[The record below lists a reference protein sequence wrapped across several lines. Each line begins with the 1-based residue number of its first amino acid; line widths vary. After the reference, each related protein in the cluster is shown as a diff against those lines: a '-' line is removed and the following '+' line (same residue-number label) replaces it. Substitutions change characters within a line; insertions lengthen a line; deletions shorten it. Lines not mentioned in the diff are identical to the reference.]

1 MTEYTVSSRLTSFA
15 IAAALTLL
23 AGCATRPVQTPDR
36 AVSEA
41 LTAENFGTRTAAK
54 AAEPISPGGIDV
66 NARDDSKLEAPKP
79 EIQVGTAKFI
89 DEAAARRPPPAP
101 GGEGQVDFNFEN
113 NPIQAVV
120 KAILGDLL
128 QQNYTI
134 APNVGGNV
142 SFSTSKPIRADQA
155 MSVLEMLLSW
165 TGNTLIHKDG
175 RYTVLQ
181 IKDALPGNLTPRIAP
196 PNLAKGYEVRV
207 FPLRYVSPSEM
218 AKLLKPYAK
227 PEAVVNADTSRSMI
241 VLAGTAS
248 ELGNYAQTI
257 DMFDVDWMKG
267 MSIGVFTLQRAEV
280 TTLLPELE
288 KIFGAT
294 GESPLAGMFRFLPIE
309 RSNAIIAMTPQP
321 EYLRQAEEWL
331 RRLDRA
337 GDESMTQLFV
347 YDVKN
352 IKSVDLAD
360 YLNEIFLGTSGGG
373 SSRRSST
380 SGSVAPGLSAV
391 TVGGG
396 MGRSG
401 SSRLSSRRS
410 GATTAGASGQPAT
423 AGATPAASGGVAG
436 REDSG
441 LRITAVEESNQLLVM
456 ATPIEWDAIQPAIR
470 RLDIAPLQVHIETKI
485 LEVALTGE
493 LRYGVQWWFAGM
505 RGQAPYEGTEYDV
518 LNRQDR
524 QRSGFGAAGPGESGN
539 IFWSYL
545 NSKFQVA
552 LSALEARGQAKVL
565 SAPSLVVTN
574 NQEAEINVG
583 TQIPIQQTYLTNYGV
598 GTSTTNNGSGIAS
611 SGYGTVQYLDTGV
624 ILNVK
629 PRVNPGGLVYLEV
642 AQEVSSPGTPA
653 AGNTNPPINK
663 RTIDTQIAVQSGDTI
678 LLGGL
683 IAEDDGTSNSGVPG
697 LSRVPVLGKLFGST
711 SNRKNRTELIVLI
724 TPQVMTNSEQAR
736 EVTESYRRQF
746 QSLEP
751 LRGQMKGSYDRPQ
764 PPPTQEEPPAAQTR
778 PLD

>member
-1 MTEYTVSSRLTSFA
+1 MMECTVSSRLINFLLA
-15 IAAALTLL
+15 VGLTLL
-23 AGCATRPVQTPDR
+23 AGCATTSSKSDARTVDPGT
-36 AVSEA
+36 A
-41 LTAENFGTRTAAK
+41 LTAENFAAK
-54 AAEPISPGGIDV
+54 TAPRVDDATRPAGIDLTRNDPAV
-66 NARDDSKLEAPKP
+66 LEAPKP
-79 EIQVGTAKFI
+79 EIQVGTGKFI
-89 DEAAARRPPPAP
+89 DEATARKPLPAA

-165 TGNTLIHKDG
+165 TGNTLIYRDG

-181 IKDALPGNLTPRIAP
+181 IKDALPGNLAPRIAAP
-196 PNLAKGYEVRV
+196 KLARGYEVRV
-207 FPLRYVSPSEM
+207 FPLRYVSPAEM
-218 AKLLKPYAK
+218 AKVLKPYAK
-227 PEAVVNADTSRSMI
+227 PEAIVSADTARSML

-248 ELGNYAQTI
+248 ELENYAQTI
-257 DMFDVDWMKG
+257 DTFDVDWLKG
-267 MSIGVFTLQRAEV
+267 MSIGVFTLQRADV
-280 TTLLPELE
+280 ATLLPELE
-288 KIFGAT
+288 KIFGAA

-321 EYLRQAEEWL
+321 EYLRQAEDWL

-337 GDESMTQLFV
+337 GDESATQLFV

-352 IKSVDLAD
+352 IKSLDLAD
-360 YLNEIFLGTSGGG
+360 YLNDIFLGGSGG

-380 SGSVAPGLSAV
+380 SGAVAPGLTPV

-396 MGRSG
+396 IGRGSRMSG
-401 SSRLSSRRS
+401 RRTGGVS
-410 GATTAGASGQPAT
+410 AANPAQPAAAGA
-423 AGATPAASGGVAG
+423 ATPAASSGVAG
-436 REDSG
+436 REDTG

-456 ATPIEWDAIQPAIR
+456 ATPLEWDAMQGAIR
-470 RLDIAPLQVHIETKI
+470 KLDIAPLQVHIETKI
-485 LEVALTGE
+485 LEVSLVGE
-493 LRYGVQWWFAGM
+493 LRYGVKWWFAGM
-505 RGQAPYEGTEYDV
+505 RGQEPYAGVEYDV

-524 QRSGFGAAGPGESGN
+524 QRSGMGADGPGETGN

-552 LSALEARGQAKVL
+552 LSALEANGQAKVL
-565 SAPSLVVTN
+565 SAPSLVVIN
-574 NQEAEINVG
+574 NQEAQINVG
-583 TQIPIQQTYLTNYGV
+583 TQIPIQQTYLTGFGV
-598 GTSTTNNGSGIAS
+598 GTGNTNNGTGIAS

-624 ILNVK
+624 MLSVK

-642 AQEVSSPGTPA
+642 SQDVSSPGTPA
-653 AGNTNPPINK
+653 EGNTNPPINQ
-663 RTIDTQIAVQSGDTI
+663 RTIDTQIAVQSGDTV

-683 IAEDDGTSNSGVPG
+683 ISEDDGQSKSGVPG
-697 LSRVPVLGKLFGST
+697 LHRVPVLGKLFGNT
-711 SNRKNRTELIVLI
+711 SKRTNRTELIVLI
-724 TPQVMTNSEQAR
+724 TPKVMANSEEAR

-751 LRGQMKGSYDRPQ
+751 LRARMGDARERDLPQ
-764 PPPTQEEPPAAQTR
+764 Q
-778 PLD
+778 D